1 MIENNPNLGI
11 LEIVA
16 QALGPLK
23 NEVVFVG
30 GCAAGLLLTQIR
42 AEAIRPT
49 EDVDL
54 VVSVVTTQDYYQFEK
69 RLRERAFTSDQ
80 RANAPICRWL
90 FKRVQIDVM
99 PTISNVL
106 GFSNSWYQ
114 YAFETAKPFLLPS
127 GQSINLVSA
136 PCFIAT
142 KLEAFHS
149 RGKDLNGRPDY
160 LGSHDLEDI
169 VSVIDRRPE
178 LLEECT
184 EESNDLRQFLADN
197 FQALLQKED
206 FNTTLSGHLPGD
218 RASQERLGFLRSKL
232 IALASLTIKS

>member
-16 QALGPLK
+16 EALGPLK

-30 GCAAGLLLTQIR
+30 GCAAGLLLTQAR
-42 AEAIRPT
+42 AESIRPT

-54 VVSVVTTQDYYQFEK
+54 IVSVVTTQDYYQFEK
-69 RLRERAFTSDQ
+69 HLRERAFTSDQ

-90 FKRVQIDVM
+90 YKLVQIDVM

-106 GFSNSWYQ
+106 GFANNWYQ
-114 YAFETAKPFLLPS
+114 YAYETATPFSLPS

-142 KLEAFHS
+142 KLEAFRS
-149 RGKDLNGRPDY
+149 RGRDLNGRPDY
-160 LGSHDLEDI
+160 MGSHDLEDI
-169 VSVIDRRPE
+169 VSIIDRRPE
-178 LLEECT
+178 LLEECVA
-184 EESNDLRQFLADN
+184 ESNDLRQFLAAN
-197 FQALLQKED
+197 FTSLLQQDD
-206 FNTTLSGHLPGD
+206 FRSTLPGHLPGD
-218 RASQERLGFLRSKL
+218 KASQDRLGLLRSK
-232 IALASLTIKS
+232 IMALANLTPS